1 MPRNKKTE
9 DLLRVLGQRVPSA
22 PPVPTKTPPSLHQP
36 LREER
41 TVAKTTGPSRPPVP
55 KGRRGKAVQFW
66 LHTEDEKLIRELAVW
81 LAPHRKR
88 INDSLVVKAVLRA
101 AKTGPGLLSAYD
113 DALSTDGRSKGRI
126 KTRKQVSKSA

>member
-1 MPRNKKTE
+1 MPRNKKTD

-22 PPVPTKTPPSLHQP
+22 PPVLAKNPLPPHEP
-36 LREER
+36 RREER
-41 TVAKTTGPSRPPVP
+41 VASKIGSLSRPPAP

-101 AKTGPGLLSAYD
+101 AKTGPGFLAAYD
-113 DALSTDGRSKGRI
+113 DALSTDGRSKGRM
-126 KTRKQVSKSA
+126 KTRKQAGKSA